1 MIVGIGALVS
11 LYKQR
16 SHESN
21 GYEPIQTEN
30 DEDGN
35 PIAKAFIAEEDGR
48 IPIKGTKILLLAI
61 PACCD
66 ITGTTL
72 VALPPFLKKSA
83 RRV

>member
-1 MIVGIGALVS
+1 MLVGLGALVS

-16 SHESN
+16 NHESN
-21 GYEPIQTEN
+21 GYEPINTEH

-35 PIAKAFIAEEDGR
+35 PVMKAFTAEEDGR

-66 ITGTTL
+66 ITGTTS
-72 VALPPFLKKSA
+72 VTYPTVLK
-83 RRV
+83 